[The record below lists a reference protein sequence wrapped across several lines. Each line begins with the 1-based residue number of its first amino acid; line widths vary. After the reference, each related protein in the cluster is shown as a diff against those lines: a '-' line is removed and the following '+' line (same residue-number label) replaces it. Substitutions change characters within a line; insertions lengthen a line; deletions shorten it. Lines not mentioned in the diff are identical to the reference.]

1 MKFVAFAAA
10 ATALS
15 VAGAAAARPAPVRR
29 PSVEPAPA
37 HQLRDPAGTWPA
49 EPAAP
54 APVDP
59 TRFRAAWVH
68 LCSLAPDAPATALAD
83 DVLSAAT
90 AAGVDP
96 FLLAALAVY
105 PSGCKPQ
112 PRLRGGG
119 VGILAIDPAMYLA
132 PGAPPPPVEPA
143 RLARREL
150 RDPAANL
157 AVGARLLKM
166 WQDTHAEVD
175 ARFGGAPHRSAV
187 SHFIWGDEVRSSG
200 HEDLILTARRRAI
213 AAYIGLAPDQRQSAL
228 GIPIVSPLEAP
239 PRVAT
244 SGPGEERDG
253 GARRHR
259 GLDITASL
267 GEPVHA
273 IAGGTVLFAGV
284 NLVGHPRKGEIPPEK
299 IARYAHRNLGA
310 GGIYVCIE
318 HEHDPPRHIVSCYM
332 HLSSYLVNQRDTV
345 QPGQLIGFVGRTG
358 VKVSPPHLH
367 LEVRVDDRFTNPART
382 LGDLVIPPSATM
394 THRYMLKAKRAKRLR
409 S

>member
-1 MKFVAFAAA
+1 MKLVAIAVAAA
-10 ATALS
+10 VLS
-15 VAGAAAARPAPVRR
+15 VAGGAAARPSPVRR

-37 HQLRDPAGTWPA
+37 HQLRDPASTWPA
-49 EPAAP
+49 EPEAP

-59 TRFRAAWVH
+59 ARFRAAWAH
-68 LCSLAPDAPATALAD
+68 LCSLDPDAPATALAAD
-83 DVLSAAT
+83 MLSAAT

-96 FLLAALAVY
+96 FLLAALATY
-105 PSGCKPQ
+105 PSGCNPK

-119 VGILAIDPAMYLA
+119 VGLLAIDPDMYLA
-132 PGAPPPPVEPA
+132 EGAPPPPVERA

-166 WQDTHAEVD
+166 WQDTHAELD
-175 ARFGGAPHRSAV
+175 ATFGGAPHRSAV

-200 HEDLILTARRRAI
+200 QEDLILTARRRAI
-213 AAYIGLAPDQRQSAL
+213 AAYTAAALQPRPSAL
-228 GIPIVSPLEAP
+228 GIPVVSPLEAP

-244 SGPGEERDG
+244 SGPGEERDN

-259 GLDITASL
+259 GLDITATL

-273 IAGGTVLFAGV
+273 IAGGTVMFAGV
-284 NLVGHPRKGEIPPEK
+284 NLVGHPRKGEIPPER

-318 HEHDPPRHIVSCYM
+318 HDHDPPRHIVSCYM
-332 HLSSYLVNQRDTV
+332 HLASYVVNQRDTV
-345 QPGQLIGFVGRTG
+345 QPGQIIGFVGRTG

-367 LEVRVDDRFTNPART
+367 LEVRVDDRFTNPVKT
-382 LGDLVIPPSATM
+382 LGDLVIPPRATM